1 MEYMQERIEKAAQ
14 YYPPSPLLFTKE
26 WINKGLKEGYIK
38 EEPMKYEY
46 SQPNNCIY
54 YEHGCCTRLSLK
66 FYECPA
72 TMRWNDDNSNNLLCD
87 FAGYETKESIK
98 DIKGENK

>member
-1 MEYMQERIEKAAQ
+1 M
-14 YYPPSPLLFTKE
+14 
-26 WINKGLKEGYIK
+26 N
-38 EEPMKYEY
+38 YEY

-54 YEHGCCTRLSLK
+54 YEHGCCTRSLLR

-72 TMRWNDDNSNNLLCD
+72 TMCWNDDNSNNLLCD